1 MLGRVLLWVSALVF
15 IAYGLACLYSP
26 LLPAGYAGLT
36 LSNGDAY
43 AEMGAMYGG
52 LQLGFGVFCL
62 MGALRMDF
70 RGPAL
75 TALVLLVGGLAVSR
89 LYFTATGDEPVA
101 GYTYGALVFE
111 WLTAGLAAL
120 ALKKT

>member
-15 IAYGLACLYSP
+15 IGYGLACLYNP
-26 LLPAGYAGLT
+26 HLPAGYAGLT
-36 LSNGDAY
+36 LTNGDAY
-43 AEMGAMYGG
+43 AEIGAMYGG

-62 MGALRMDF
+62 LGALRMDF
-70 RGPAL
+70 RGAAL

-89 LYFTATGDEPVA
+89 LYFTATGAEPVA

-120 ALKKT
+120 ALKKA

>member
-15 IAYGLACLYSP
+15 IGYGLACLYSP

-36 LSNGDAY
+36 LTNGDAY
-43 AEMGAMYGG
+43 AEMGGMYGG

-62 MGALRMDF
+62 LGALRMDF

-75 TALVLLVGGLAVSR
+75 TALLLLVGGLAVSR
-89 LYFTATGDEPVA
+89 LYFTATGAEPVA

-120 ALKKT
+120 ALKKA